1 MRDVLESKPPFKSGF
16 RILKNEQEEH
26 YMELDAVLRERRSMR
41 KYQPDRKVSREQVE
55 EILKAATLAP
65 SWKNSQTARYYV
77 VMSDDMLKNVKETC
91 LPS

>member
-1 MRDVLESKPPFKSGF
+1 
-16 RILKNEQEEH
+16 
-26 YMELDAVLRERRSMR
+26 MELDAVLRERRSMR

-77 VMSDDMLKNVKETC
+77 VTC
-91 LPS
+91 SKR